1 MNSEIL
7 LSPAKINLTLQV
19 LKKRE
24 DGYHEI
30 YTIYQ
35 KITLF
40 DELEVKPQSSFELE
54 FMAEE
59 TIPLEKNLI
68 FRAYKHFSEVYGIK
82 DGFKVRVIKRI
93 PMGAGLGGG
102 SSNAGTFLKFL
113 GKRFGVPKEELL
125 SLGKKLGADVPFF
138 IEDYFSACGF
148 GIGEVLKPYP
158 NFQAFYLLY
167 YPGFKIETAWAY
179 QALNFKGEKKPYLYS
194 ENLPPWKDPKGL
206 INDFRDLV
214 YSKYPQFQD
223 IEKSFEVVISKVLRE
238 SSSSSLTPKALPEGS
253 LASLGMTN
261 SAKMTD
267 RVGMVDSAVKK
278 DRSQIKDRAGMNGDI
293 GVKGKIGLSGTGSTL
308 FAVFEDEESASQ
320 AYDLLK
326 NFLKGGKIYLARN
339 LKG

>member
-7 LSPAKINLTLQV
+7 LSPAKINLTLQI

-68 FRAYKHFSEVYGIK
+68 FRAYKLFSKAYGIK

-113 GKRFGVPKEELL
+113 GQRFGIPKKELL

-138 IEDYFSACGF
+138 IEDYLSACGF

-179 QALNFKGEKKPYLYS
+179 QALDFKGEKKPYLYS

-206 INDFRDLV
+206 INDFKDLV

-223 IEKSFEVVISKVLRE
+223 FEKSFEIVISKVLRE
-238 SSSSSLTPKALPEGS
+238 GSSSSLTPKALPEGS

-261 SAKMTD
+261 SA
-267 RVGMVDSAVKK
+267 GM
-278 DRSQIKDRAGMNGDI
+278 IDRAGMNGETGI
-293 GVKGKIGLSGTGSTL
+293 KRRVGLSGTGSTL

-339 LKG
+339 LKR

>member
-24 DGYHEI
+24 DSYHEI

-59 TIPLEKNLI
+59 TIPLEENLI
-68 FRAYKHFSEVYGIK
+68 FRAYKLFSEAYGIK

-93 PMGAGLGGG
+93 PMGGGLGGG

-113 GKRFGVPKEELL
+113 GQRFGIPKEELL

-158 NFQAFYLLY
+158 NFQAFYLLF

-194 ENLPPWKDPKGL
+194 ENLPPWKDPRGL
-206 INDFRDLV
+206 INDFKDLV

-223 IEKSFEVVISKVLRE
+223 IEKSFEIVISKVLRAT
-238 SSSSSLTPKALPEGS
+238 SFLTSKTLPEGS
-253 LASLGMTN
+253 LASLG
-261 SAKMTD
+261 
-267 RVGMVDSAVKK
+267 
-278 DRSQIKDRAGMNGDI
+278 IKGR
-293 GVKGKIGLSGTGSTL
+293 IGLSGTGSTL
-308 FAVFEDEESASQ
+308 FAVFEDEESASK

-326 NFLKGGKIYLARN
+326 NFLKGGKIYFARN
-339 LKG
+339 LKE